1 MIKLPNWLKI
11 ASPTPVKAMHKPI
24 LNPMRLQNHALIKV
38 GTAR

>member
-11 ASPTPVKAMHKPI
+11 APPTPVKTMHKPI
-24 LNPMRLQNHALIKV
+24 LNPMRLQNHALIKM